1 MADRETPESVRD
13 DIVNFVL
20 TNFPTDHTASTLPL
34 HESLVERGIIDS
46 MGVVELVEFL
56 EKRWSIVID
65 ESEITREKMGGVIK
79 MANLV
84 LEKLGIPASKN

>member
-1 MADRETPESVRD
+1 
-13 DIVNFVL
+13 
-20 TNFPTDHTASTLPL
+20 
-34 HESLVERGIIDS
+34 

-84 LEKLGIPASKN
+84 LEKLGIPAAKL

>member
-20 TNFPTDHTASTLPL
+20 TNFPTDHTAATLPL

-65 ESEITREKMGGVIK
+65 ESEITRERMGGVIK
-79 MANLV
+79 MATLV
-84 LEKLGIPASKN
+84 LEKLGMPDSKS